1 MMFSPSAIHPFT
13 SHFPIALF
21 VAGILL
27 LFLGRGKSRPVWV
40 AAGSINLSFGL
51 LAVLTAVFTGLF
63 SADIGLFAT
72 EEIEGHQGWSFLTV
86 ILFAVCVVF
95 SYTRTFSS
103 AAIIFYLSNFLAL
116 CASVYSGYI
125 LVY

>member
-1 MMFSPSAIHPFT
+1 MISPDAIHPFT

-21 VAGILL
+21 VAGVLL
-27 LFLGRGKSRPVWV
+27 LFLGRDKSRPVWV

-51 LAVLTAVFTGLF
+51 LAVMLAVFTGLF
-63 SADIGLFAT
+63 SADIGLFST

-95 SYTRTFSS
+95 SYTRTFSP
-103 AAIIFYLSNFLAL
+103 AAITFYFGNFLAL
-116 CASVYSGYI
+116 CASVYSGYL
-125 LVY
+125 LVF